1 MKIRG
6 GYTFK
11 LAGRP
16 SGVIEDAATPSSLSL
31 CLQRHGFQFTPTVA
45 HEQAVEFGD
54 ILAET
59 DGQTGPVLKIP
70 APASGTVSLE
80 RTTPEPP
87 ATLSLHNV
95 KPQVVAGKYGQFTPE
110 RITRENICNLLGQGG
125 IWPFFWS
132 SKTQGIPS
140 ISEDEQPRAIIINC
154 MLTEPFRARG
164 RVILQHDWHDIIA
177 GIKFLP
183 RLLSEYGTVEIVL
196 THEQDP
202 IAQMMLSDLA
212 GFAWVKFHSVA
223 IRYPVEHPRLLNRL
237 LKETNRSYQKNE
249 TVWVINVQDVRSI
262 GMMLA
267 DGIPLHSRIV
277 ALGGPGCPNPK
288 HVKARIGTPLS
299 SLLKESIDP
308 DKVLVLRGGLLTG
321 EPVDFSTESIQYDDD
336 AFFFLPKSLKREMLH
351 FVRPGFGRRSV
362 FPAFI
367 SQLTGSLDKE
377 ITTSLR
383 GEPRPCVAC
392 GMCEQLCPAGLLPQ
406 IIHRY
411 VYRDALEEAKRM
423 GIAQCIDCGLCTFVC
438 PSKIELTDQFANA
451 RERIREEHL

>member
-16 SGVIEDAATPSSLSL
+16 SSVIEDAAVPSTLSL
-31 CLQRHGFQFTPTVA
+31 RLQRHGFQLTPTVT

-59 DGQTGPVLKIP
+59 DGEAGPVLKIP

-80 RTTPEPP
+80 QTETDSPG
-87 ATLSLHNV
+87 TLCLQNV
-95 KPQVVAGKYGQFTPE
+95 KSQVIAGKYGQSTPE
-110 RITRENICNLLGQGG
+110 RITRENIYSLLNQGG
-125 IWPFFWS
+125 AWPFFWS
-132 SKTQGIPS
+132 SKTRGIPS
-140 ISEDEQPRAIIINC
+140 VNEDEQPRAIIINC

-164 RVILQHDWHDIIA
+164 RVILQHDWHDIIN

-196 THEQDP
+196 THEHDP
-202 IAQMMLSDLA
+202 IARMMYSDLA

-223 IRYPVEHPRLLNRL
+223 IRYPVEHPRFLNRL
-237 LKETNRSYQKNE
+237 LKNTNQNYQKND
-249 TVWVINVQDVRSI
+249 TVWVINVQNVKTI

-267 DGIPLHSRIV
+267 DGIPLHNRIV
-277 ALGGPGCPNPK
+277 ALGGPGCPEPK
-288 HVKARIGTPLS
+288 HVKARIGTPLR
-299 SLLKESIDP
+299 SLLKEPVDP
-308 DKVLVLRGGLLTG
+308 EKVLVLRGGMLTG
-321 EPVDFSTESIQYDDD
+321 EPIDFLTESVQYDDD

-351 FVRPGFGRRSV
+351 LIRPGFTRRSA
-362 FPAFI
+362 FPCFV
-367 SQLTGSLDKE
+367 SRLTGESDRD

-392 GMCEQLCPAGLLPQ
+392 GMCETVCPAGLLPQ
-406 IIHRY
+406 IMHRY
-411 VYRDALEEAKRM
+411 IYRDALEEAKKM
-423 GIAQCIDCGLCTFVC
+423 GIDQCIDCALCTYVC
-438 PSKIELTDQFANA
+438 PSKIELADQFDNA